1 MHGHTPLDI
10 AMQLKQDREKDAIVQ
25 LLLSNGGQRT
35 DVEDVEAGKQ
45 EGREE
50 L

>member
-1 MHGHTPLDI
+1 
-10 AMQLKQDREKDAIVQ
+10 MQLKQGGQKDAIVQ

-35 DVEDVEAGKQ
+35 ETEDVEAGKQ
-45 EGREE
+45 GGGGE